1 MLVLQS
7 ISCYMTFNIQRNAVM
22 IIMIVIIM
30 NDHFRHAKSQ
40 ITVMT
45 MRMQNIKV
53 GSKSR
58 ATTDIRTRPF
68 VLPSL
73 LTWSVNAMLKG

>member
-1 MLVLQS
+1 
-7 ISCYMTFNIQRNAVM
+7 
-22 IIMIVIIM
+22 M
-30 NDHFRHAKSQ
+30 NDHFKHAKSQ